1 MDLRAFSKPNGK
13 FVNNGEGNA
22 TFVPNQVPPTISYD
36 NELIL
41 LLSNADHK
49 LGQLKGIGQLLP
61 DPEILIRPYLRREA
75 VLSSK
80 IEGTQASIAD
90 LLQFEATGKE
100 TGNPDYT
107 RILEVRNYVLAFRD
121 GLEFIKNKKPIDLK
135 LIKNAH
141 KTLLHLVRGEKLNA
155 GEFRSVQNWIGKE
168 GVKIEDAV
176 YVPPSM
182 HDLDEALKNLI
193 EFIQNPPKEIPPLI
207 QCAIIHY
214 QFEAIHPFADGN
226 GRIGRLLISLFL
238 AERDLL
244 SQPLLYLS
252 AYFERHRTDYYD
264 GLLGVSQK
272 SKWKEW
278 LKFFLSAVAVQA
290 EEATQNIQK
299 LMKLRTKY
307 LTMIRNRNSSKNA
320 LLLCEYLFGNPYVTA
335 SSAKEYLG
343 CSFPSAQT
351 AIEFLIKIGI
361 LRELGKKHRNR
372 LFVAHEIDNILR

>member
-61 DPEILIRPYLRREA
+61 DPELLIRPYLRREA

-80 IEGTQASIAD
+80 IEGTQASISD

-272 SKWKEW
+272 SRWKEW

-320 LLLCEYLFGNPYVTA
+320 LLLCEYLFGNPYVTV